1 MQINS
6 RQPPPP
12 ALILWTTF
20 SVLQRSHFAFGNA
33 AALWKSFLVLEL
45 DMYFGNNTLTHSL
58 VDREMYSPR
67 IQEEPLKFGWAITKN
82 IIMLLYLWP
91 EMFHLESKY
100 TIEII
105 LKSN

>member
-1 MQINS
+1 M
-6 RQPPPP
+6 
-12 ALILWTTF
+12 
-20 SVLQRSHFAFGNA
+20 FGNA

-45 DMYFGNNTLTHSL
+45 DMYFGNNTLTHSP
-58 VDREMYSPR
+58 VDQETYSPR

-100 TIEII
+100 TIVI
-105 LKSN
+105 LFISN

>member
-6 RQPPPP
+6 RQPHPPP

-20 SVLQRSHFAFGNA
+20 SALQRSHFAFGNA

-45 DMYFGNNTLTHSL
+45 DMYFGNNILTHFP

-67 IQEEPLKFGWAITKN
+67 IQEGPLKSGWTITKN
-82 IIMLLYLWP
+82 IIMPLYLWQK
-91 EMFHLESKY
+91 MFHSESK
-100 TIEII
+100 
-105 LKSN
+105 